1 MTRQSRDCPPLSSPP
16 RKRGSRADRQPS
28 SDLVGQI
35 FPRWIGLFDEHDLP
49 SSSPFLDA
57 FFAQYRIRHGGM
69 ELGVGEPMDAIP
81 LRKAVDYISPVCRDA
96 VAQIACY
103 ANVDRPVPLAGENVN
118 AGFHSNF
125 ILAWVRAFLD
135 PRFRGGDGEW
145 PALHNRGP
153 SAQGWVVGKYCA
165 ASAER

>member
-1 MTRQSRDCPPLSSPP
+1 
-16 RKRGSRADRQPS
+16 
-28 SDLVGQI
+28 
-35 FPRWIGLFDEHDLP
+35 
-49 SSSPFLDA
+49 
-57 FFAQYRIRHGGM
+57 
-69 ELGVGEPMDAIP
+69 MDAIP
-81 LRKAVDYISPVCRDA
+81 LRKAVDYIPPVCRDA
-96 VAQIACY
+96 AAQIACY